1 MAREMINDKNIENV
15 VGGSIVFSSDHTTC
29 GLNRNDQCRVNDF
42 GAALQYIKDNYNT
55 MSEKDIMRN
64 MVALGYITRL

>member
-1 MAREMINDKNIENV
+1 MARQMINEMDVEKV

-29 GLNRNDQCRVNDF
+29 GLNRVDQCKVNNYDK
-42 GAALQYIKDNYNT
+42 ALGYVLDHYDT

-64 MVALGYITRL
+64 LVALGYITRL